1 MTGHGRS
8 YGAITVINAMPCGIG
23 ATIGVDLVTN
33 SVFDVIGDER
43 KVIIK
48 NDPSE
53 DDRMARLCVSAAYSR
68 MGIPEPIGWELEISS
83 QIPVSRG
90 LKSSSSACNSI
101 LSAIFDEHG
110 FKIGTMDMIRIGVA
124 CARSAGV
131 TVTGSFDDACGCHLG
146 GFVMTDNA
154 HDRLILHRNVGLHDV
169 VIYVPDEKIRKKG
182 LEVDNLRACAQII
195 RDAISISETD
205 PFSAMTINGRTIA
218 SASGIDG
225 SWAERALRYGAL
237 GAGVSGSGP
246 AVTAVFDRGM
256 AKEFIKI
263 CGSGCILTTTRDAKV
278 LMRPDTKEGKERCT
292 RQAEE

>member
-33 SVFDVIGDER
+33 SVFDAVGKER
-43 KVIIK
+43 KVSIR

-68 MGIPEPIGWELEISS
+68 MGVPEPPGWDLEIFS

-101 LSAIFDEHG
+101 LSAVFDGNG
-110 FKIGTMDMIRIGVA
+110 FEIGTMEMIRMGVA

-146 GFVMTDNA
+146 GFVMTDNTK
-154 HDRLILHRNVGLHDV
+154 DRLMLHRNIGAHDV

-182 LEVDNLRACAQII
+182 LQTDTLKASAQII
-195 RDAISISETD
+195 RKAISVSKTD
-205 PFSAMTINGRTIA
+205 PFSAMTLNGKTIA
-218 SASGIDG
+218 SASGIDD
-225 SWAERALRYGAL
+225 SWAETALMHGAL

-246 AVTAVFDRGM
+246 AVAAVFNRGK
-256 AKEFIKI
+256 AKEFIET
-263 CGSGCILTTTRDAKV
+263 CGNECIMTRTRDAEV
-278 LMRPDTKEGKERCT
+278 LMRPETEEGQE
-292 RQAEE
+292 